1 MKRFVKWGLL
11 GTACGWAAAAGAQLE
26 LVTNLEPSSIFSG
39 TSAIPVGFYNPA
51 GRSFH
56 GPIQTREGVSPGK
69 QGYEYLDGATNCGMD
84 GEMARK
90 IRIEYPEAV
99 YQVMARGNQGQAIFA
114 DDQDRQ
120 RFLATL
126 VEGFRP

>member
-1 MKRFVKWGLL
+1 
-11 GTACGWAAAAGAQLE
+11 
-26 LVTNLEPSSIFSG
+26 
-39 TSAIPVGFYNPA
+39 
-51 GRSFH
+51 
-56 GPIQTREGVSPGK
+56 
-69 QGYEYLDGATNCGMD
+69 MD

-90 IRIEYPEAV
+90 IRIEYAEAV

-126 VEGFRP
+126 VEGFRS